1 MKEQQNIKV
10 YVNVRVDFNSD
21 GRMMP
26 RRITWENGEKY
37 TVDRVV
43 DIKPAP
49 ALRSGGQ
56 GDRYTIIVN
65 GIQSYIWFERSA
77 DITGANLGKWFVER
91 RTA

>member
-1 MKEQQNIKV
+1 MKEQQSIKV
-10 YVNVRVDFNSD
+10 YVNVRVDFNPD

>member
-37 TVDRVV
+37 AVDRVV

>member
-10 YVNVRVDFNSD
+10 YVNARVDFNSD

>member
-26 RRITWENGEKY
+26 RRITWENGERY

>member
-37 TVDRVV
+37 TVERVV

>member
-49 ALRSGGQ
+49 VLRSGGQ